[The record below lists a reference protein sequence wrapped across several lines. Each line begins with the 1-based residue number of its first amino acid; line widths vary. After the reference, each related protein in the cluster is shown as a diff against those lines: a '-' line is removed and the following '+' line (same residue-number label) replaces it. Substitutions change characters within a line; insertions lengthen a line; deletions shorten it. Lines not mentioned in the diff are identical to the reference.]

1 MYMAPGSADCQYAI
15 RELTTGIKELKV
27 ADMQGGTC
35 KAPNPQR
42 ISKLEEAQ
50 NIWSILECYS
60 DTPWGN
66 CKRRR
71 KPTACGGSK
80 ISTCVF
86 GLIDG
91 LFYHCTTVR
100 PTIWILGDVNQDA
113 SPFGFKCGKRSFQ
126 RQAAGRVRH
135 LEVKSL
141 WVQQV
146 LRQKKFSLAVRANGN
161 VADDGMEALPDQ
173 LQSWRISEER

>member
-86 GLIDG
+86 WLDRRIV
-91 LFYHCTTVR
+91 LSLYYCTANYLDSWGCQPR
-100 PTIWILGDVNQDA
+100 CESIWIQVRQEEFPEA
-113 SPFGFKCGKRSFQ
+113 SSRKSQALRSKEPVGATGAAPEEVFISSEGKWQCG
-126 RQAAGRVRH
+126 
-135 LEVKSL
+135 
-141 WVQQV
+141 
-146 LRQKKFSLAVRANGN
+146 
-161 VADDGMEALPDQ
+161 
-173 LQSWRISEER
+173 